1 MEFETKIELCKIWE
15 HKWKWNSHMR
25 PYGEVKNVSQKYGTS
40 VFLFLVSLSLKVG
53 VDSLLHKVGTREF
66 EASESYYRL

>member
-1 MEFETKIELCKIWE
+1 
-15 HKWKWNSHMR
+15 MR